1 MKIDRVKD
9 LTMSIVAEA
18 AMDDTLDYV
27 KRGRRF
33 KEIDGE
39 ELKQRWAATFRLL
52 VSDLDDRQVLG
63 ELNDL
68 GAELQLREIE
78 LPYEAVKVQVEKLI
92 ATVRT
97 PEEDPES
104 WDNVRRAIADLL
116 AKRDVERH

>member
-1 MKIDRVKD
+1 MKIDRIKD

-18 AMDDTLDYV
+18 AMDETLDYV

-33 KEIDGE
+33 KETDGE

-52 VSDLDDRQVLG
+52 INDLDDRQVLG
-63 ELNDL
+63 ALNDL
-68 GAELQLREIE
+68 GAELQLREIG

-116 AKRDVERH
+116 AKRGVERH